1 MGILHPARAQP
12 LRNAQIRLFK
22 GRNEYVRKGG
32 EPIGSLE
39 EAKTLA
45 EERYRLALSVFYAK
59 Y

>member
-1 MGILHPARAQP
+1 
-12 LRNAQIRLFK
+12 
-22 GRNEYVRKGG
+22 VRKGG